1 MADGSDKE
9 VVVSN
14 KQVVLKDYITGFPK
28 ESDMAITTGNVKL
41 KVPAGSKAIL
51 VKNLYLSCDPYM
63 RLLMG
68 SQGSELLDPYS
79 VGSVSR
85 FICSQ

>member
-14 KQVVLKDYITGFPK
+14 KQVVLKVYITGFPK

-63 RLLMG
+63 LLLMG
-68 SQGSELLDPYS
+68 SQGSELHDPYS
-79 VGSVSR
+79 VGSVSL
-85 FICSQ
+85 FLSS